1 MAKRKSP
8 DPLIEALE
16 NGQTYTITMADGGD
30 LASMR
35 AVLKHG
41 QTLTFAPVQ
50 DYGRVQVDDIVIV
63 KWRGG
68 GYIMHL
74 VGERQG
80 DRFLIINSLGKEN
93 GWTHGRD
100 ILGRVTEIIDPEPQ
114 PPVPQMLAELE
125 EAYTAVITE
134 VNLTSDDA
142 ARLLSVAADMRWY
155 ADIIGAEQ
163 WDELPQLNQ
172 WSFSQHLWHVMKE
185 AKRAA
190 DLPTATFAYRL
201 IHHGKE
207 HVGFIASSLELPEIE

>member
-125 EAYTAVITE
+125 EAYTAVIT
-134 VNLTSDDA
+134 
-142 ARLLSVAADMRWY
+142 
-155 ADIIGAEQ
+155 
-163 WDELPQLNQ
+163 
-172 WSFSQHLWHVMKE
+172 
-185 AKRAA
+185 
-190 DLPTATFAYRL
+190 
-201 IHHGKE
+201 
-207 HVGFIASSLELPEIE
+207 